1 MTAYA
6 RLRHSGA
13 GRRAGARL
21 PVCPEQRNLE
31 FLTLQGK
38 KINKTKQSKQTHRK
52 DKDWSRMRHAWALV
66 ARGATT
72 ATRNRVGEAAR
83 GGPGGKSCRRVRE
96 TRVNKQN
103 SRKRTTASF
112 CRLSRCGAQILTGGF
127 SLLDPGASASSFR
140 NHCVMA
146 TWCHKTD
153 FTCCPHPSPNDRRGR
168 ARARELFLTILT
180 YFSSRR
186 VMSQT
191 PPV

>member
-1 MTAYA
+1 MAQAVERAHACQCAQSRGTWNFSPHREKNQQNETKQANTQKGQGLVPNA
-6 RLRHSGA
+6 ACLGVG
-13 GRRAGARL
+13 GRRG
-21 PVCPEQRNLE
+21 RNGHQE
-31 FLTLQGK
+31 SGG
-38 KINKTKQSKQTHRK
+38 R
-52 DKDWSRMRHAWALV
+52 SR
-66 ARGATT
+66 T
-72 ATRNRVGEAAR
+72 
-83 GGPGGKSCRRVRE
+83 GGTGGKSCRRVRE

-103 SRKRTTASF
+103 SRKRTTAPF

-140 NHCVMA
+140 NRCVMA

-153 FTCCPHPSPNDRRGR
+153 FTCCPHPSPNDRQGR

-186 VMSQT
+186 VTSQT